1 MAELRIAK
9 LPDRTPVKLTIAI
22 LPELN
27 DALAH
32 YATIYS
38 ETYGQAAPVVDLIPA
53 MLAVFL
59 DSDRGF
65 QRSLAGKA
73 KRSG

>member
-38 ETYGQAAPVVDLIPA
+38 ETYGQSDPVVDLIPY
-53 MLAVFL
+53 MLTAFL
-59 DSDRGF
+59 ESDRGF

-73 KRSG
+73 KRGA

>member
-9 LPDRTPVKLTIAI
+9 LPDRTPVKITIAV

-32 YATIYS
+32 YAKIYS
-38 ETYGQAAPVVDLIPA
+38 ETYGQSDPVVDLIPS
-53 MLAVFL
+53 MLTAFL

-65 QRSLAGKA
+65 QRSLANKA
-73 KRSG
+73 KGSV

>member
-9 LPDRTPVKLTIAI
+9 LPDRNPVKLSIAI

-27 DALAH
+27 DALVH

-38 ETYGQAAPVVDLIPA
+38 QTYGQSDPVVDLIPY
-53 MLAVFL
+53 MLTAFL
-59 DSDRGF
+59 ESDRGF
-65 QRSLAGKA
+65 QRSLTNKS
-73 KRSG
+73 KRGA

>member
-1 MAELRIAK
+1 MGELHIAK

-38 ETYGQAAPVVDLIPA
+38 ETYGQTAPVVDLIPA

-65 QRSLAGKA
+65 QHSLANKA
-73 KRSG
+73 KRSS

>member
-9 LPDRTPVKLTIAI
+9 LRDRTPVKLTIAI

-53 MLAVFL
+53 MLTTFL
-59 DSDRGF
+59 ESDRGF
-65 QRSLAGKA
+65 QRSVASKS
-73 KRSG
+73 KRSS

>member
-27 DALAH
+27 DALQE
-32 YATIYS
+32 YAKLYA
-38 ETYGQAAPVVDLIPA
+38 EAYGQSDTVVDLIPS
-53 MLAVFL
+53 MLTAFL
-59 DSDRGF
+59 ESDRGF
-65 QRSLAGKA
+65 QRSLAGKT
-73 KRSG
+73 KRGS

>member
-27 DALAH
+27 DSLAH

-38 ETYGQAAPVVDLIPA
+38 ETYGQAAAVVGLIPA

-59 DSDRGF
+59 DTDRGF

-73 KRSG
+73 KQSG